1 MTENKKNLG
10 NTKTDC
16 MRNPIWNKFDKFMKL
31 LFRNK
36 AILFQDFL
44 EKTSTYFDSFIQ
56 DTSKKENLKFI
67 AGKFLMEKEDSAW
80 IHFTAEFYFQDTNQ
94 QWILKKKEE
103 KIAYNCFID
112 WETSPELKQ
121 LQKQKKLEFP
131 IDPPADM
138 RES

>member
-44 EKTSTYFDSFIQ
+44 EKTSTYFDSFLKSPIELPNKIARPWLKREPSA
-56 DTSKKENLKFI
+56 TPTKIKKGFVL
-67 AGKFLMEKEDSAW
+67 LEKES
-80 IHFTAEFYFQDTNQ
+80 TNNCVLSPNSE
-94 QWILKKKEE
+94 IKTNKKA
-103 KIAYNCFID
+103 I
-112 WETSPELKQ
+112 
-121 LQKQKKLEFP
+121 KKG
-131 IDPPADM
+131 
-138 RES
+138 